1 MGILAP
7 WTANPQTL
15 SQRSAAEE
23 VKGLTLRLPAAGAP
37 SSGISWVMAE
47 KGARG
52 AGGSAGSNRFKT
64 RARPTFNGSRRLG
77 QGDLNCAPKLREA
90 ADDQLRNVW
99 VSGHK

>member
-37 SSGISWVMAE
+37 SSGISWVMAKKAHE
-47 KGARG
+47 EPAAAQAAIGSRPERG
-52 AGGSAGSNRFKT
+52 QHSTVPGGSDKET
-64 RARPTFNGSRRLG
+64 
-77 QGDLNCAPKLREA
+77 
-90 ADDQLRNVW
+90 
-99 VSGHK
+99 